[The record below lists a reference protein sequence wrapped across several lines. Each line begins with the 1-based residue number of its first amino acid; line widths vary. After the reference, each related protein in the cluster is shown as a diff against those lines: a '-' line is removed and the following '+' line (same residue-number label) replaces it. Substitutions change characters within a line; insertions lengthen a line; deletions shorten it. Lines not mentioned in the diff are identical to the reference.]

1 MLTRFTAISVITVFA
16 VIGMRFNTASKCSG
30 TASLHLQETASRRF
44 KLASLNADEFTRFER
59 LHDASDIAPANPEHA
74 AQLLLR
80 ERDFEAAG
88 AINRR
93 QHPTGETLFNGVR
106 GVTGDVLK
114 KLRHRAIGVARE
126 EMAQN
131 GRLQFRFF
139 ERRAWHSS
147 CRTRK
152 LH

>member
-16 VIGMRFNTASKCSG
+16 VIGTRFNTASKCSG

-59 LHDASDIAPANPEHA
+59 LHDASDIAPA
-74 AQLLLR
+74 
-80 ERDFEAAG
+80 
-88 AINRR
+88 I
-93 QHPTGETLFNGVR
+93 
-106 GVTGDVLK
+106 LK

-139 ERRAWHSS
+139 ERRALHSS